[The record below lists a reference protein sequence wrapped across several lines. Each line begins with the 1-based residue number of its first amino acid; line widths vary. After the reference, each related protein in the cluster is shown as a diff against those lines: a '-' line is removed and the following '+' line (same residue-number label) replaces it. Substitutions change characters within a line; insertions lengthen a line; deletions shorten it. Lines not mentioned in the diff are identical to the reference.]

1 MRALIREALDAS
13 RVDLYLQPLVTL
25 PQRQVREYEALTRIR
40 DRTDSVLEPVD
51 FIDEATRAQ
60 LMPAIDNLMLL
71 RSIQVLR
78 RLSSRNRK
86 SGLFVNLSVQT
97 LADER
102 FFPGFLDF
110 LRANESFSGMMTFEF
125 SQADVAEMGALEH
138 ESLAALFELGYRFS
152 IDRVDDLRMDFKAL
166 SERGFRFL
174 KLRAARLLGSERMHA
189 SHIHPADLGDLLR
202 RYAMELIVDHVET
215 EAQVLELLDLDVRIA
230 QGYLFSPPRPVRP
243 EVLQSAGGRAGAPAR
258 GPTRRAAE

>member
-1 MRALIREALDAS
+1 MRAVSIFTSS
-13 RVDLYLQPLVTL
+13 RWS
-25 PQRQVREYEALTRIR
+25 RCRR
-40 DRTDSVLEPVD
+40 DRYASTRRSRASATAPTACWSPVD

-174 KLRAARLLGSERMHA
+174 KLRAARLLAA
-189 SHIHPADLGDLLR
+189 SACTRAIFIR
-202 RYAMELIVDHVET
+202 RILVT
-215 EAQVLELLDLDVRIA
+215 CC
-230 QGYLFSPPRPVRP
+230 
-243 EVLQSAGGRAGAPAR
+243 
-258 GPTRRAAE
+258 AATPWN